1 MNKSDSEPKTH
12 VNTVLNLPISRET
25 LVENTKILR
34 VENDVYG
41 LQILEAFLTYQRNPS
56 LNKQHTGM
64 SRTLKLYNTQ
74 AAQHRT
80 LEDPANL
87 INR

>member
-1 MNKSDSEPKTH
+1 MHKSDGAPKTH
-12 VNTVLNLPISRET
+12 VNTVHNLQISRDT

-34 VENDVYG
+34 VENDAYR
-41 LQILEAFLTYQRNPS
+41 LQILEALLIYQRNPS

-80 LEDPANL
+80 QEDPANL